1 MELWGKAR
9 QRRSPTLMTGYA
21 ALRTGI
27 DMPDMREPYSYLEDE
42 AWQMEAKA
50 DEARREILKLQAIA
64 DTCEQQARSL
74 RWAIEQQ
81 QKADAERAA

>member
-1 MELWGKAR
+1 MGESVT
-9 QRRSPTLMTGYA
+9 QCYA
-21 ALRTGI
+21 AQLMET
-27 DMPDMREPYSYLEDE
+27 DMPDMIEPYAYLEGE
-42 AWQMEAKA
+42 AAQMEAKA
-50 DEARREILKLQAIA
+50 SEARREILKLLAIA